1 MTDHPIVMSGYWPAA
16 PLTLPQD
23 KVVLAA
29 ARPWPEARV
38 GKCYLN
44 VKETIRLH
52 GGDFVYG
59 WALTDFGPHR
69 ITPNHDQP
77 LYRRWLNHVVWR
89 DPQEKLWEVTPNA
102 VVDNHA
108 YRQFADTE
116 FLPDPE
122 ATFEIISDEQWF
134 PRPCRYVPTRSE
146 GVLVADLLTK
156 AQHSIGDSTRNEWL
170 GRALSALQLSGFRP
184 REWKVE
190 TIGERTG
197 SIWLI
202 AE

>member
-1 MTDHPIVMSGYWPAA
+1 MTENSIVISGHWTAA
-16 PLTLPQD
+16 PLSLPQD
-23 KVVLAA
+23 NLALA
-29 ARPWPEARV
+29 QAKPWPGAKV

-44 VKETIRLH
+44 VKEMIRLY
-52 GGDFVYG
+52 GGELVYG

-69 ITPNHDQP
+69 ITKSNETP

-89 DPQEKLWEVTPNA
+89 DPPGKLWEVTPNA

-108 YRQFADTE
+108 LQRFANTD

-122 ATFEIISDEQWF
+122 ATFEIVSDETWF
-134 PRPCRYVPTRSE
+134 PRPCRYIPTRSE
-146 GVLVADLLTK
+146 GVLVAELLTK
-156 AQHSIGDSTRNEWL
+156 AQRAIGDEARNVWL
-170 GRALSALQLSGFRP
+170 GRALSALQLAGFRP